1 MSSRL
6 FVGNLPFDA
15 TEKEIRALFESAGHK
30 VVSVKIVANKETGRS
45 RGFAFAD
52 LEDEEAA
59 KAAIGAL
66 NGKDFKGRPL
76 VVNEAR
82 ERGGPGRPG
91 AEGGRFSGGGS
102 SRRGGARG
110 RGSDSGRWSR
120 RGGRSRSACALPL
133 YVLRPLTATRGI
145 PAE

>member
-15 TEKEIRALFESAGHK
+15 TKKEVRALFESSGHR
-30 VVSVKIVANKETGRS
+30 VVSLKIVAHKETGRS

-52 LEDEEAA
+52 LDGEEAA

-76 VVNEAR
+76 VVNEAQ

-91 AEGGRFSGGGS
+91 AEGGRFSGGASGFERGEKPLGGGFGS
-102 SRRGGARG
+102 RGPGQSLRRGSQRGGGRGGARG
-110 RGSDSGRWSR
+110 S
-120 RGGRSRSACALPL
+120 
-133 YVLRPLTATRGI
+133 
-145 PAE
+145 

>member
-15 TEKEIRALFESAGHK
+15 TEKEVRALFESSGYR
-30 VVSVKIVANKETGRS
+30 VVSLKIVSHKETGRS

-52 LEDEEAA
+52 LEGEEAA

-66 NGKDFKGRPL
+66 NGKDFRGRPL
-76 VVNEAR
+76 VVNEAQ

-91 AEGGRFSGGGS
+91 AGGGRFSGDASGFDRGEKPPRGGFG
-102 SRRGGARG
+102 SRGPGQSRRRGSQRGGGRGGARG
-110 RGSDSGRWSR
+110 S
-120 RGGRSRSACALPL
+120 
-133 YVLRPLTATRGI
+133 
-145 PAE
+145 

>member
-1 MSSRL
+1 MSNRL

-91 AEGGRFSGGGS
+91 AEGGRFSGGGPGFDREGKPLGGGFG
-102 SRRGGARG
+102 SRGPRQSPRRGGGRGGARG
-110 RGSDSGRWSR
+110 S
-120 RGGRSRSACALPL
+120 
-133 YVLRPLTATRGI
+133 
-145 PAE
+145 

>member
-15 TEKEIRALFESAGHK
+15 TEKEVRALFESSGHR
-30 VVSVKIVANKETGRS
+30 VVSLKIVSHKETGRS

-52 LEDEEAA
+52 LEGEEAA

-66 NGKDFKGRPL
+66 NGKDFRGRPL
-76 VVNEAR
+76 VVNEAQ

-91 AEGGRFSGGGS
+91 AAVSAAAAAAGRAGAELSPPALGS
-102 SRRGGARG
+102 AYTNST
-110 RGSDSGRWSR
+110 GSVPSPLRLLP
-120 RGGRSRSACALPL
+120 SAFPIGLG
-133 YVLRPLTATRGI
+133 VFERD
-145 PAE
+145 